1 MVPTQVADPV
11 QTLSRQHAAAFIGWS
26 MPRRKNRPAARNT
39 PSAPVAQDDDD
50 DALLDSHIL
59 ANQVR
64 VKQTKQLFEAA
75 EQGRLDEVRS
85 LLDLGLS
92 PDETHPKKTCT
103 PLLMAAQSGRIGV
116 VRELLSRR
124 ADPNARFRSNQ
135 MSTGPWPTP
144 LFLATFQGHTEVMVE
159 LISNGAAVD
168 AAPLGLPQPLLVAL
182 KNDADDRAIQALVE
196 GRADLGKQWLC
207 SEQDKTEEYWWIDT
221 ATPLLASAARNRTE
235 ITRMLLARH
244 APHAELA
251 LLLAASA
258 GHAGMVNLLVD
269 AHADVDSTKRPRWAP
284 EGPDDLPPAIY
295 QAAQNNHLDA
305 VKALLAAG
313 ADVNRRCQRPFAMVE
328 WADPSWKLT
337 KSMQENMTAVM
348 IAGNKGYDKIFRT
361 LVLARADTTL
371 ETSSGQK
378 AMDLAHQECL
388 FMCVEAD
395 ARHMDRE
402 HRGKCIYCGVTS
414 DELGETMPRCA
425 KCLTA
430 RYCCPEHQIAHW
442 PKHKGDQCACMS
454 AIREVGRTICGE
466 HTVHLDL
473 KVEAGGF
480 VHANVWARP
489 SSIFY

>member
-1 MVPTQVADPV
+1 
-11 QTLSRQHAAAFIGWS
+11 
-26 MPRRKNRPAARNT
+26 MPRRKNRPAG
-39 PSAPVAQDDDD
+39 PSAPAAQADDD

-64 VKQTKQLFEAA
+64 VMQTKQLFEAA
-75 EQGRLDEVRS
+75 KQGRLDEVRS

-92 PDETHPKKTCT
+92 PDETHPEKVCT
-103 PLLMAAQSGRIGV
+103 PLTLAAQAGRIDV

-124 ADPNARFRSNQ
+124 ADPNTRFWSNQ
-135 MSTGPWPTP
+135 MSSGSPTP
-144 LFLATFQGHTEVMVE
+144 LFLATCQGHTEVMVE
-159 LISNGAAVD
+159 LISSGASVH
-168 AAPLGLPQPLLVAL
+168 AAPVGLPQPLLMAL
-182 KNDADDRAIQALVE
+182 TTDANDRAVQALVE
-196 GRADLGKQWLC
+196 GRADLAKEWL
-207 SEQDKTEEYWWIDT
+207 SSDQDKTEEHWWLNT

-251 LLLAASA
+251 LFLAASA

-269 AHADVDSTKRPRWAP
+269 AHADVNSTKRPRWAP
-284 EGPDDLPPAIY
+284 EESDDLPPAIY
-295 QAAQNNHLDA
+295 QAAQGGHLDA

-328 WADPSWKLT
+328 WSDPHDRGTLT
-337 KSMQENMTAVM
+337 KSIQENMTAVM

-378 AMDLAHQECL
+378 AMDLAHPECL

-414 DELGETMPRCA
+414 DELGEKMPRCA
-425 KCLTA
+425 KSLSA
-430 RYCCPEHQIAHW
+430 RYCCPEHQKAHW
-442 PKHKGDQCACMS
+442 PKHKENQCECMS
-454 AIREVGRTICGE
+454 AIREAGRTICGA
-466 HTVHLDL
+466 HTVYLDL
-473 KVEAGGF
+473 EVGSGGF
-480 VHANVWARP
+480 VRANVRPRP